1 MPISR
6 VAMTGLVLYPPVEAR
21 PEIAELR
28 PYAPGKPA
36 SALRRELGLERIV
49 KLASN
54 EGPFGPFPAALSA
67 LEDALPELNRYP
79 ERAVDLTERLA
90 GRHGLAPDRIAPG
103 NGADAVIANIALA
116 FLQPGDEVLM
126 GWPSFVSYH
135 LSTLKMGATPVHVPL
150 ANGSYDLDAMAERIG
165 PSTRLA
171 YVCSP
176 NNPTGGMV
184 EGAALASFLDRVPER
199 VLVVVDAAYHEY
211 VTDPRHVDAVAAFGD
226 RPNVL
231 VLRTFSKMFGLAGL
245 RVGYGVAASDVV
257 ADLGKVR
264 GPFDVS
270 ELANVAAVASLD
282 DPGEC
287 ERRRDVNRRERERL
301 DAALQQ
307 RGVTVYPAAGN
318 FVCIEVGDGAA
329 LAARLEREGVIV
341 RPLAAFGAPSCI
353 RVTVGLP
360 EHDDA
365 FLAALDRCLQ
375 PA

>member
-1 MPISR
+1 
-6 VAMTGLVLYPPVEAR
+6 VQAR

-28 PYAPGKPA
+28 PYVPGKPA
-36 SALRRELGLERIV
+36 SALRRELGLEQVV

-54 EGPFGPFPAALSA
+54 EGPFGPFPAAMAA
-67 LEDALPELNRYP
+67 LEEALPELNRYP
-79 ERAVDLTERLA
+79 ERAAELTERLA
-90 GRHGLAPDRIAPG
+90 GRHGLTPERIAPG

-116 FLQPGDEVLM
+116 FLRPGDEVLM

-135 LSTLKMGATPVHVPL
+135 LSTVKMGATPVRVAL

-165 PSTRLA
+165 PATRLVF
-171 YVCSP
+171 VCSP
-176 NNPTGGMV
+176 NNPTGGIV
-184 EGAALASFLDRVPER
+184 GGDAIASFLDRVPDD
-199 VLVVVDAAYHEY
+199 VLVVIDAAYHEY
-211 VTDPRHVDAVAAFGD
+211 VIDPAHVDAVAAFGD
-226 RPNVL
+226 RPNVV

-245 RVGYGVAASDVV
+245 RVGYAVAAPDVV

-270 ELANVAAVASLD
+270 EPANAAAVASLGD
-282 DPGEC
+282 DAEV
-287 ERRRDVNRRERERL
+287 ERRRDLNRRERERL
-301 DAALQQ
+301 TAELQQ
-307 RGVTVYPAAGN
+307 RGIALYPAAAN

-329 LAARLEREGVIV
+329 LAGRLEREGVIV
-341 RPLAAFGAPSCI
+341 RPLAAFGAPSCV
-353 RVTVGLP
+353 RVTVGPP